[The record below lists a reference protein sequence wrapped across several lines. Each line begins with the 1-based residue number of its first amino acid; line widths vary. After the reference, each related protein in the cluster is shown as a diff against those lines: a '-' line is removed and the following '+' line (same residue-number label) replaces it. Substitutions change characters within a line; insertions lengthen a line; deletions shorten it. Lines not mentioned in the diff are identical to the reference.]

1 MKSGSLSQPNTGT
14 EDLDAT
20 RRTSPQGH
28 PDPTIPTPYAQIIY
42 PCTDAPAQRTLPSYT
57 GVCHLYNTDATYF
70 PHLPTYYYSFG
81 QPYYLNKRSISR
93 CDVSRPRS
101 WTCRPASCLCASAS
115 LLQVDIESTLQMDH
129 HTPVVGTVISVV
141 VSLVSIT
148 IISSFLSGS
157 LHPAEL
163 THPLPPPPLT

>member
-70 PHLPTYYYSFG
+70 PTPA
-81 QPYYLNKRSISR
+81 YLLLLL
-93 CDVSRPRS
+93 
-101 WTCRPASCLCASAS
+101 RPAVLS
-115 LLQVDIESTLQMDH
+115 QQEVDFQM
-129 HTPVVGTVISVV
+129 
-141 VSLVSIT
+141 
-148 IISSFLSGS
+148 
-157 LHPAEL
+157 
-163 THPLPPPPLT
+163 